1 MTTTDRHLRDLYRNT
16 VLEHSRHP
24 RNFRR
29 LAPADRTVHG
39 HNPLCGDKITLYL
52 RLTGDDIEDIAF
64 EGAGCAIA
72 MTSASIM
79 TETVRGKSVQAAD
92 EEIGHVLAQFRPSAA
107 DQPDGADDLES
118 LGDLAAL
125 GGVRAYPSRIKCAT
139 LAWKT
144 LEAALH
150 GTSEPVT
157 TEHNGEDDV
166 RF

>member
-1 MTTTDRHLRDLYRNT
+1 MTTTDTHLRDLYRNT

-29 LAPADRTVHG
+29 MEPADRTVHG

-52 RLTGDDIEDIAF
+52 RLAGNDIEDIAF

-92 EEIGHVLAQFRPSAA
+92 EKISHVIEQFRPSAN
-107 DQPDGADDLES
+107 DEPEGRNDLES
-118 LGDLAAL
+118 MGDLAAL

-150 GTSEPVT
+150 GSAEAVT
-157 TEHNGEDDV
+157 TERNGEDDV

>member
-1 MTTTDRHLRDLYRNT
+1 MMGASTQLRDLYRNT

-29 LAPADRTVHG
+29 LERADRTVQG
-39 HNPLCGDKITLYL
+39 HNPLCGDKITLYV
-52 RLTGDDIEDIAF
+52 RLDGDDIDDIAF
-64 EGAGCAIA
+64 EGTGCAIA

-79 TETVRGKSVQAAD
+79 TEAVRGKSIQAANED
-92 EEIGHVLAQFRPSAA
+92 IDHVIAQFHPVAA
-107 DQPDGADDLES
+107 GQRDGAEALES
-118 LGDLAAL
+118 MGDLAAL

-150 GTSEPVT
+150 GGAESVS
-157 TEHNGEDDV
+157 TELNGEDDV
-166 RF
+166 RV